1 MKKNTELIKWELR
14 YLYKPCERCKR
25 MGKETRARRYRKL
38 SFGRYELLC
47 DDCFI
52 NAIGN
57 GKKDNIEYR

>member
-1 MKKNTELIKWELR
+1 MKNSLEQIKWELR
-14 YLYKPCERCKR
+14 YTNKPCERCKR

-57 GKKDNIEYR
+57 GKTETIEYR